1 MSRLLPLPIAA
12 ILFSLLSSGFVPP
25 LDAQEDPEATAI
37 ADGVPVESAVI
48 VAQGAAPE
56 IAVEAVKSEQARPSS
71 AAPGAA
77 EPLQIIGVLTASH
90 LYTTYGYIEI
100 TADALTKKVYGAEQV
115 RMLMTEVS
123 AICDNIIDQLG
134 RINRK
139 DLSAEDAA
147 AIAEMISIYRQ
158 LRVAAEA
165 LKTYA
170 AQPTEKNSADY
181 ELARRN
187 VWPRIEKLLGLKSE
201 K

>member
-25 LDAQEDPEATAI
+25 LDAQEGAEAA
-37 ADGVPVESAVI
+37 ASAEESAVEDADI
-48 VAQGAAPE
+48 DAQGADVGVQ
-56 IAVEAVKSEQARPSS
+56 AVRSEQARAS
-71 AAPGAA
+71 AGTTGPA

-90 LYTTYGYIEI
+90 VYTTYGYIEI

-115 RMLMTEVS
+115 RRLMTEVS

-134 RINRK
+134 QINRK
-139 DLSAEDAA
+139 ELSAEDVA
-147 AIAEMISIYRQ
+147 AITEMISIYRQ

-181 ELARRN
+181 DLARRN